1 MIELAS
7 PFGRITRP
15 GLEPVGLTRLFI
27 LFIPDDVLAG
37 IILVPFAMVIG
48 LICVPEL
55 GITLPLSIAGF
66 DDFPGGLDA
75 GKSRFAWLLFELTA
89 ATTLEFSGLLVV
101 VCIIPLAL
109 SLRLK
114 AFIHSS
120 NFTSHPS

>member
-1 MIELAS
+1 MIELAP
-7 PFGRITRP
+7 PFGRITRS
-15 GLEPVGLTRLFI
+15 GLPVGLTRL
-27 LFIPDDVLAG
+27 LIPADVLAG

-66 DDFPGGLDA
+66 DDFPEGLDA
-75 GKSRFAWLLFELTA
+75 GKPRFAWLLFELTA
-89 ATTLEFSGLLVV
+89 ATTLFEFSGLLVM
-101 VCIIPLAL
+101 VCVIPLAL

-120 NFTSHPS
+120 NFTSHPI